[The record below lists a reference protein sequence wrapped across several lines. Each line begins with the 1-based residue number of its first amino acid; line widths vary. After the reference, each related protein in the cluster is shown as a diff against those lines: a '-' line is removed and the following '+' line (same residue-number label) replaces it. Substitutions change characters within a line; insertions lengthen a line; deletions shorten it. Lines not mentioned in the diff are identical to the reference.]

1 MTILPENRR
10 PEPSCSVES
19 QTKPGPGSRLGWN
32 EEAPEEG
39 PSHLLGVWNGLPV
52 QLEMLMWLRAATCLR
67 IPSHGPLYLVMKP
80 IPEGLLR
87 RAEDSGLLGAEQASR
102 GPPLRHK
109 DLQAGLDTGAAE
121 TLQGRRDSFHLFGL
135 RQCYKGVSGA
145 GGGSPSPSTQTGHGP
160 PAAALTLSLAT
171 ALPGSPGI
179 PASAPSLWLPGRWT
193 RQAGW
198 QAVSSSSS
206 RCCHL
211 SSCP

>member
-1 MTILPENRR
+1 
-10 PEPSCSVES
+10 
-19 QTKPGPGSRLGWN
+19 
-32 EEAPEEG
+32 
-39 PSHLLGVWNGLPV
+39 
-52 QLEMLMWLRAATCLR
+52 MLTWARAATCLR
-67 IPSHGPLYLVMKP
+67 IPIHGPLYIVIKP
-80 IPEGLLR
+80 IPEGLLCW
-87 RAEDSGLLGAEQASR
+87 AEDSGLLGAEQTSR
-102 GPPLRHK
+102 GPPPRYTVLR
-109 DLQAGLDTGAAE
+109 AGLDTGVAE
-121 TLQGRRDSFHLFGL
+121 TLQGRWDSFHLFGL

-193 RQAGW
+193 RQAEW
-198 QAVSSSSS
+198 QAVSFSSS